1 MKHKLFSRFIGVLL
15 AVVMLASLVS
25 MPSLANTVPETD
37 TTVAGQTQTV
47 EQDQTVTDG
56 TDGEVEGESGVPAA
70 EGDEDTTLVEDDDNE
85 ATPSEDGAESSAPA
99 EGGDED
105 TTLAGDDSEEGTE
118 PSENGEESAEPAEDS
133 AENKEPAANSGE
145 TTGDGEETAAPANIA
160 DLTGEALLDA
170 LLAIE
175 DDETLGATVAQLTA
189 EQLESL
195 EALGDDALQ
204 PLAER
209 LESQTSVPSES
220 APVDTS
226 VAAPFTTV
234 GPILGIGSSMQPMM
248 RSAALSQAAPQT
260 AVTEP
265 VEGLLISKN
274 VDETDN
280 SGIYKIALHAEAKSN
295 IVSTAV
301 PCDII
306 LVLDRSGSMEDGG
319 KDEDLIESA
328 KKFVDA
334 IAQNSPKSR
343 VAVVA
348 YADDSDIYSGDRTAA
363 GAFVDVSQKDDLHQ
377 DIENALN
384 NPDGST
390 YSNKGLHDAYD
401 IYQAISVDDPNYD
414 NARAVVLFTDGIPG
428 WNSTWLPNNYETA
441 QNSINWSQ
449 ALKAQKGTAVE
460 IDTDQKFYTGGTTDF
475 DGSNKYK
482 VGCGATVY
490 TIGVFPDNDNYMD
503 DTDDEYIFG
512 FIVAGSSAD
521 KINEYMYRVSSH
533 CPTGSHVGTWPDG
546 TSADYNYPNNKT
558 RNQQPDGYYLVSTD
572 MTGLDAIF
580 TQIAEQTGKP
590 IENATVKD
598 YISPYFQLVNSE
610 GTPINVGDTVQ
621 AGEYTGTV
629 RQDDN
634 GVYVEWNKVTLK
646 PESADESTA
655 AQKFDATLYI
665 KPKDAFMGGNDVP
678 TNVHGPSGVY
688 DEKGNCIGSFDQCQV
703 NVDVRGSF
711 TAQDQSI
718 YLSRDGNA
726 EAMIGYPE
734 TGPQPFVD
742 LGNGAKSNDF
752 VTIKYTIIGNDSS
765 ATYEIAQGETT
776 GTLSGNLDLS
786 DLTGCT
792 DYPIT
797 CTVNEQPI
805 AHTGDD
811 NIATVHVYT
820 PTVTWQDSTK
830 DYNTTLTNEML
841 SSENFVAVNWADS
854 STHDVAQPTEN
865 APELTYE
872 FTYVPA
878 LTDGKLTAET
888 NVTVSK
894 VEISGEEYTDFVTH
908 HWQSNSTCA
917 CTTGPVDADFRIH
930 LATGDLKIEKRI
942 QDADGNTANAEE
954 TVTFLFQVTGEGKT
968 YNAAVTV
975 NAGAD
980 SGSVTLKNL
989 PVGTYTITEIACPN
1003 GYESK
1008 TSEQN
1013 QTVSGPEVSV
1023 EFTNQVKDKDY
1034 TRDDGMVINQFTC
1047 NQSGDWIWNKLS

>member
-85 ATPSEDGAESSAPA
+85 ATPPEDGAESSAPA

-248 RSAALSQAAPQT
+248 RSAALFQAAPQT
-260 AVTEP
+260 TVTEP

-306 LVLDRSGSMEDGG
+306 LVLDVSGSMQEDN
-319 KDEDLIESA
+319 KDEQLIDAA
-328 KKFVDA
+328 KEFVDTVA
-334 IAQNSPKSR
+334 DNSPESR
-343 VAVVA
+343 VAVVTYGNESGIRSGNGTVSGA
-348 YADDSDIYSGDRTAA
+348 FMDVDTQLWQLKGAIGSATGIDGQGTMSNTGLQTAWEIFNNVKRDDS
-363 GAFVDVSQKDDLHQ
+363 H
-377 DIENALN
+377 
-384 NPDGST
+384 
-390 YSNKGLHDAYD
+390 
-401 IYQAISVDDPNYD
+401 YD
-414 NARAVVLFTDGIPG
+414 NARVVVLFTDGIPG
-428 WNSTWLPNNYETA
+428 TGLALIGDWGSEEVDAGQAHRTA
-441 QNSINWSQ
+441 QNSIYWGQ
-449 ALKAQKGTAVE
+449 VLKADKGTLVNVDPSDTFYGNHGDDFVE
-460 IDTDQKFYTGGTTDF
+460 HKSLIDWTWVLKENRQNMA
-475 DGSNKYK
+475 GS
-482 VGCGATVY
+482 GATIY
-490 TIGVFPDNDNYMD
+490 TVGLGLPNDD
-503 DTDDEYIFG
+503 
-512 FIVAGSSAD
+512 V
-521 KINEYMYRVSSH
+521 KINEYMYRLSSNR
-533 CPTGSHVGTWPDG
+533 PDG
-546 TSADYNYPNNKT
+546 THVSEWGNGGYTNERT
-558 RNQQPDGYYLVSTD
+558 RNLRDGYYLTTD
-572 MTGLDAIF
+572 NADELNSIF
-580 TQIAEQTGKP
+580 QQIAEQTGKP

-598 YISPYFQLVNSE
+598 YISPYFQLVDSVGN
-610 GTPINVGDTVQ
+610 PINVDETVQ

-629 RQDDN
+629 RQDGN

-655 AQKFDATLYI
+655 AQDFDATLYI
-665 KPKDAFMGGNDVP
+665 KPKDAFMGGDNVP
-678 TNVHGPSGVY
+678 TNVYGPSGVY
-688 DEKGNCIGSFDQCQV
+688 DEEGNCIGSFDECKV
-703 NVDVRGSF
+703 NVEVRGNF
-711 TAQDQSI
+711 TVEDQSI
-718 YLSRDGNA
+718 YLSQDGNA

-734 TGPQPFVD
+734 TGPRPFVD
-742 LGNGAKSNDF
+742 LGNDAKSNDF
-752 VTIKYTIIGNDSS
+752 VTIKYTIRGNGSS
-765 ATYEIAQGETT
+765 ATYEIKPKDTT
-776 GTLSGNLDLS
+776 GTLNGNLDLS
-786 DLTGCT
+786 DLTDCT
-792 DYPIT
+792 DYTIT

-811 NIATVHVYT
+811 DTATVHVYT

-830 DYNTTLTNEML
+830 AYNTDLNNETLLEDNYVKVEW
-841 SSENFVAVNWADS
+841 SDNKSDGSVR
-854 STHDVAQPTEN
+854 PTGD

-872 FTYVPA
+872 FTYAPA

-894 VEISGEEYTDFVTH
+894 VKISGEEYTSSVTH

-917 CTTGPVDADFRIH
+917 CTEKPEDADFRIH
-930 LATGDLKIEKRI
+930 LATGDLKIEKKI
-942 QDADGNTANAEE
+942 QDADGKTANAEE
-954 TVTFLFQVTGEGKT
+954 TVTFLFQVTGKGKT

-989 PVGTYTITEIACPN
+989 PAGAYTITEIACPN

-1008 TSEQN
+1008 TNAQSR
-1013 QTVSGPEVSV
+1013 TVSGREVSV

-1034 TRDDGMVINQFTC
+1034 THDDGMVINKFTC
-1047 NQSGDWIWNKLS
+1047 NQSGDWTWKKLS

>member
-85 ATPSEDGAESSAPA
+85 ATPPEDGAESSAPA

-133 AENKEPAANSGE
+133 TEGSASSADSGE
-145 TTGDGEETAAPANIA
+145 TTGDGEEPAEPANIA

-248 RSAALSQAAPQT
+248 RSAALFQAAPQT
-260 AVTEP
+260 TVTEP

-274 VDETDN
+274 VSEVDN
-280 SGIYKIALHAEAKSN
+280 SGIYKIDLHAEAKSN

-306 LVLDRSGSMEDGG
+306 LVLDRSGSMEDDG
-319 KDEDLIESA
+319 KDKDLIESA
-328 KKFVDA
+328 KKFVDT
-334 IAQNSPKSR
+334 IAQNSPESR

-428 WNSTWLPNNYETA
+428 WNSTWLSNNHETA
-441 QNSINWSQ
+441 QNSIYWGQVLKADKETSVNVAPSDTFYGDHGGDFVEYRRVGGIFDWDW
-449 ALKAQKGTAVE
+449 ALK
-460 IDTDQKFYTGGTTDF
+460 
-475 DGSNKYK
+475 DGRTNMLGS
-482 VGCGATVY
+482 GATIY
-490 TIGVFPDNDNYMD
+490 TVGFGLPNND
-503 DTDDEYIFG
+503 
-512 FIVAGSSAD
+512 V
-521 KINEYMYRVSSH
+521 KINEYMYRLSSNR
-533 CPTGSHVGTWPDG
+533 PDG
-546 TSADYNYPNNKT
+546 THVSEWGDGGYSDART
-558 RNQQPDGYYLVSTD
+558 RDLPDGYYLTAD
-572 MTGLDAIF
+572 NADELNQIF
-580 TQIAEQTGKP
+580 QQIAEQTGKP

-598 YISPYFQLVNSE
+598 YISPYFQLVDRE
-610 GTPINVGDTVQ
+610 GNPINVGGTVQ
-621 AGEYTGTV
+621 AEGYTGKV
-629 RQDDN
+629 KQDGN
-634 GVYVEWNKVTLK
+634 GVYVEWEKVTLK
-646 PESADESTA
+646 PESADGSTE
-655 AQKFDATLYI
+655 AQDFDATLYI

-678 TNVHGPSGVY
+678 TNVYGPSGVY
-688 DEKGNCIGSFDQCQV
+688 DEKGNCIGSFGQCQV

-711 TAQDQSI
+711 TVQDQSI
-718 YLSRDGNA
+718 YLSQDGNA

-734 TGPQPFVD
+734 TGPRPFVD

-752 VTIKYTIIGNDSS
+752 VTIKYTINENGSS
-765 ATYEIAQGETT
+765 ATYEIKPKATT

-786 DLTGCT
+786 DLTDCT
-792 DYPIT
+792 DYTIT

-811 NIATVHVYT
+811 DTATVHVYT

-830 DYNTTLTNEML
+830 AYNTDLNNETLLEDNYVKVEW
-841 SSENFVAVNWADS
+841 SDS
-854 STHDVAQPTEN
+854 KSDGSVRPTGD

-872 FTYVPA
+872 FTYAPE
-878 LTDGKLTAET
+878 LPNSKLTAET

-894 VEISGEEYTDFVTH
+894 VEISGEEYTNFVDH
-908 HWQSNSTCA
+908 DWQNSTCA
-917 CTTGPVDADFRIH
+917 CTTGPEDADFRIH
-930 LATGDLKIEKRI
+930 LATGDLKIEKKI
-942 QDADGNTANAEE
+942 QGADGNTANAEE
-954 TVTFLFQVTGEGKT
+954 TVTFLFQVKGNGKT

-989 PVGTYTITEIACPN
+989 PAGAYTITEIACPN

-1008 TSEQN
+1008 TNAQSR
-1013 QTVSGPEVSV
+1013 TVSGREVSV

-1034 TRDDGMVINQFTC
+1034 THDDGMVINKFTC
-1047 NQSGDWIWNKLS
+1047 NQSGDWTWKKLS

>member
-85 ATPSEDGAESSAPA
+85 ATPPEDGAESSAPA

-118 PSENGEESAEPAEDS
+118 PSEGSEEPAEPAADS
-133 AENKEPAANSGE
+133 TEGSASSADSGE
-145 TTGDGEETAAPANIA
+145 TTGDGEEPAEPANIA

-195 EALGDDALQ
+195 EALGADALQ

-248 RSAALSQAAPQT
+248 RSAALFQAAPQT
-260 AVTEP
+260 TVTEP
-265 VEGLLISKN
+265 VEGLLISKKVN
-274 VDETDN
+274 ETDN
-280 SGIYKIALHAEAKSN
+280 SGIYKIALHAEAESN

-306 LVLDRSGSMEDGG
+306 LVLDRSGSMEDDG
-319 KDEDLIESA
+319 KDKDLIESA
-328 KKFVDA
+328 KKFVDT

-348 YADDSDIYSGDRTAA
+348 YANDSKIYSGNQTAK
-363 GAFVDVSQKDDLHQ
+363 GAFVDVSQKDALYQ
-377 DIENALN
+377 DIEEALK
-384 NPDGST
+384 NPSGST
-390 YSNKGLHDAYD
+390 YSNEGLHDAYD
-401 IYQAISVDDPNYD
+401 IYQAISVYDPNYD

-428 WNSTWLPNNYETA
+428 FNRTWLDNNHRTA
-441 QNSINWSQ
+441 QNSIYWGQ
-449 ALKAQKGTAVE
+449 VLKADKETLVNVAPG
-460 IDTDQKFYTGGTTDF
+460 DTFYGDHGEDF
-475 DGSNKYK
+475 VKQEYGLFGDWILKDDRENMRGS
-482 VGCGATVY
+482 GATIY
-490 TIGVFPDNDNYMD
+490 TVGFGLPNDD
-503 DTDDEYIFG
+503 
-512 FIVAGSSAD
+512 V
-521 KINEYMYRVSSH
+521 KINEYMYRLSSNR
-533 CPTGSHVGTWPDG
+533 PDG
-546 TSADYNYPNNKT
+546 THVSEWGDGGYTNERT
-558 RNQQPDGYYLVSTD
+558 RNLPNGYYLTTD
-572 MTGLDAIF
+572 NAVGLNQIF
-580 TQIAEQTGKP
+580 QQIAEQTGKP

-598 YISPYFQLVNSE
+598 YISPYFQLVNNE
-610 GTPINVGDTVQ
+610 GTPINVGGTVQ
-621 AGEYTGTV
+621 AEGYTGKV
-629 RQDDN
+629 KQDGN
-634 GVYVEWNKVTLK
+634 GVYVEWEKVTLK

-665 KPKDAFMGGNDVP
+665 KPKDAFMGGDNVP
-678 TNVHGPSGVY
+678 TNVYGPSGVY
-688 DEKGNCIGSFDQCQV
+688 DEEGNCIGSFDECKV
-703 NVDVRGSF
+703 NVEVRGNF
-711 TAQDQSI
+711 TVEDQSI
-718 YLSRDGNA
+718 YLSQDGNA

-734 TGPQPFVD
+734 TGPRPFVD
-742 LGNGAKSNDF
+742 LGNDAKSNDF
-752 VTIKYTIIGNDSS
+752 VTIKYTIRGNGSS
-765 ATYEIAQGETT
+765 ATYEIKPKDTT
-776 GTLSGNLDLS
+776 GTLNGNLDLS
-786 DLTGCT
+786 DLTDCT
-792 DYPIT
+792 DYTIT

-811 NIATVHVYT
+811 DTATVHVYT

-830 DYNTTLTNEML
+830 AYNTDLNNETLLEDNYVKVEW
-841 SSENFVAVNWADS
+841 SDNKSDGSVR
-854 STHDVAQPTEN
+854 PTGD

-872 FTYVPA
+872 FTYAPA

-894 VEISGEEYTDFVTH
+894 VKISGEEYTSSVTH

-917 CTTGPVDADFRIH
+917 CTEKPEDADFRIH
-930 LATGDLKIEKRI
+930 LATGDLKIEKKI
-942 QDADGNTANAEE
+942 QDADGKTANAEE
-954 TVTFLFQVTGEGKT
+954 TVTFLFQVTGKGKT

-989 PVGTYTITEIACPN
+989 PAGAYTITEIACPN

-1008 TSEQN
+1008 TNAQSR
-1013 QTVSGPEVSV
+1013 TVSGREVSV

-1034 TRDDGMVINQFTC
+1034 THDDGMVINKFTC
-1047 NQSGDWIWNKLS
+1047 NQSGDWTWKKLS